1 MSAISNSSISMIAQR
16 AMSQAQNRASQ
27 SIERL
32 STGLKINRGADDPSG
47 LMTSESFKAEQ
58 AGLLQGMENAQ
69 RAGNMIGTAESSLG
83 DVSGMLVELRGLVN
97 GAANSGSTTSDE
109 RDASQ
114 LQVDSII
121 SQIQKVSGLTQFA
134 GKKLLDGSL
143 GYKTTGVVAA
153 SMTNLNVNSAKMAA
167 GTTRAMNIA
176 VQIAATRA
184 TSVYS
189 GGTLA
194 VGNNVTLELGGN
206 AGTNQVSFGAG
217 TTIAQMATTINSG
230 TNDTGVQAT
239 VVGANLQI
247 ESADFGSNQNVAVRA
262 ISGTFATSVAN
273 ATGTDATVRVNGA
286 LAAAQGTN
294 ITYRDNSTDFSFG
307 LTAISNVAAA
317 TTTFNVTGGGA
328 DFMLGSK
335 VSESNHASIGI
346 QSIAPT
352 SLGNV
357 TVGFLSSL
365 KSGEAN
371 SLASTANLATAQKI
385 ADASVSQIGSLRGR
399 LGAFQRYTVQSS
411 VNVMQAEYESVAN
424 AQSTI
429 ANTDY
434 ATETAN
440 LVREQMLQQA
450 AQATFSA
457 SMQSSQQVLSLLSNI
472 R

>member
-1 MSAISNSSISMIAQR
+1 MSAISNSSISIIAQR
-16 AMSQAQNRASQ
+16 AMSQAQGRASQ
-27 SIERL
+27 SMERL
-32 STGLKINRGADDPSG
+32 STGLKINHGADDPSG
-47 LMTSESFKAEQ
+47 LITNDSFKTEQ

-69 RAGNMIGTAESSLG
+69 RAGNMIGTAESTLG

-97 GAANSGSTTSDE
+97 GAANSGSTTNDE

-143 GYKTTGVVAA
+143 GYKTTGVVAT

-167 GTTRAMNIA
+167 GTTRTMNIA
-176 VQIAATRA
+176 VQTAATRA

-194 VGNNVTLELGGN
+194 VGNNVTLELAGN

-217 TTIAQMATTINSG
+217 TTVAQMATTINAG

-247 ESADFGSNQNVAVRA
+247 ESADFGSGQNIAVRT
-262 ISGTFATSVAN
+262 ISGTFAASLAN
-273 ATGTDATVRVNGA
+273 ATGTDAAVRVNGA

-294 ITYRDNSTDFSFG
+294 VTYRDAGTDFSFA
-307 LTAISNVAAA
+307 LTATSNVAAA
-317 TTTFNVTGGGA
+317 TTAFTVTGGGA

-335 VSESNHASIGI
+335 VNETNHASIGI

-352 SLGNV
+352 SLGNA

-371 SLASTANLATAQKI
+371 SLSNTANLSAAQKI
-385 ADASVSQIGSLRGR
+385 ADASATQIGSLRGR

-411 VNVMQAEYESVAN
+411 VNVLQAEYEAVSS
-424 AQSTI
+424 AQSSI

-434 ATETAN
+434 ASETAN
-440 LVREQMLQQA
+440 LVREQMMQQA
-450 AQATFSA
+450 AQATFSTA
-457 SMQSSQQVLSLLSNI
+457 TQSSQQVLSLLNNI